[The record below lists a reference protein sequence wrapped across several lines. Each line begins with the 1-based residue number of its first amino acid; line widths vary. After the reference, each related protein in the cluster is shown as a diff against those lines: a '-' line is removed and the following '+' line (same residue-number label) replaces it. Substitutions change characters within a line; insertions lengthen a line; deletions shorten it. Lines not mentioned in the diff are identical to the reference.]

1 MQLSYA
7 IGVAEPTSVYVDCGS
22 DNRFKQEQL
31 EQAVRVHFDLTP
43 NGIIRTLELK
53 HPIFGRTA
61 SGGHF
66 GKSDLH
72 WEKIHSALIESIQST
87 LFN

>member
-1 MQLSYA
+1 VQLSYA

-22 DNRFKQEQL
+22 DNRFTPTQL
-31 EQAVRVHFDLTP
+31 EQAVRLHFDLTP

-53 HPIFGRTA
+53 QPIYSRTA

-66 GKSDLH
+66 GKPDLP
-72 WEKIHSALIESIQST
+72 WEKIDSALVKSIQTT